1 MKNLIYL
8 FQFFFIKI
16 LFSLIKILPFNI
28 AKKITSFIFKI
39 IGKLTNA
46 NKTAVINCKF
56 VFPHLDEITIK
67 KIVNKSWEN
76 IGITIC
82 EVIKLNKLFQN
93 NQIVLKGLTNIEN
106 LKKSNQQAI
115 FISIHQSNWEVLVPS
130 IDRLNVKIG
139 AVYRHINNIFLYK
152 MILNIRKNN
161 LTSKKN
167 FFTPKGRQSA
177 KDLLEALNVGFSILL
192 LIDQKDS
199 AGENVLFFNKKVKT
213 QMGFLKIARKFNI
226 PIIPIK
232 NTRLNNGK
240 IELNFLDPIFHNN
253 AKISDNLMM
262 ENIHK
267 TIEGWI
273 IANPKQ
279 WFWQHKRFN

>member
-67 KIVNKSWEN
+67 KIVNESWEN

-106 LKKSNQQAI
+106 LKK
-115 FISIHQSNWEVLVPS
+115 
-130 IDRLNVKIG
+130 K
-139 AVYRHINNIFLYK
+139 
-152 MILNIRKNN
+152 
-161 LTSKKN
+161 
-167 FFTPKGRQSA
+167 
-177 KDLLEALNVGFSILL
+177 
-192 LIDQKDS
+192 
-199 AGENVLFFNKKVKT
+199 
-213 QMGFLKIARKFNI
+213 
-226 PIIPIK
+226 
-232 NTRLNNGK
+232 
-240 IELNFLDPIFHNN
+240 
-253 AKISDNLMM
+253 
-262 ENIHK
+262 
-267 TIEGWI
+267 
-273 IANPKQ
+273 
-279 WFWQHKRFN
+279 